1 MTRYRGFGLEIDS
14 EIDLAELAFGATNVP
29 PDLRIVSAP
38 ARPSNVSV
46 TDAAE
51 IRIDEGVLQI
61 AFAGVATFSLRPER
75 DLIEVEAVRGAESLV
90 SLPLLG
96 PVLALWLHLKG
107 DLVLH
112 ASAVAWEGG
121 AYALLGDKGA
131 GKSTTAA
138 ALLACGAQLVTD
150 DLLRLRW
157 ADAGP
162 PLCEPAYAQVKLT
175 EPSAKRFAP
184 SGACSLASP
193 HPDFTKQRYRLTAS
207 PGQAAPLRSICALA
221 RGMSLSIER
230 LAPAEALKACMEQ
243 VFVRRYGAVVVSG
256 PLAARQFSQVAKL
269 VKTTPVFQL
278 CVPDGLETLKV
289 INNQLMRLL
298 ETTVV

>member
-14 EIDLAELAFGATNVP
+14 EIDLAELAFGATNVS

-38 ARPSNVSV
+38 SRPSDVSV

-51 IRIDEGVLQI
+51 VRFDAGGVQI
-61 AFAGVATFSLRPER
+61 FFAGVASFRLQPER
-75 DLIEVEAVRGAESLV
+75 DLIEVQTVCGAEGLV

-107 DLVLH
+107 EFVLH

-157 ADAGP
+157 VDAGP

-175 EPSAKRFAP
+175 EPSARHFAP
-184 SGACSLASP
+184 SGARSLASP
-193 HPDFTKQRYRLTAS
+193 HPEFTKQRFRLAAS
-207 PGQAAPLRSICALA
+207 PAQTAPLRLICTLT
-221 RGMSLSIER
+221 RGMSLEVKR
-230 LAPAEALKACMEQ
+230 LASAEALKACLEQ
-243 VFVRRYGAVVVSG
+243 VFVRRYGAVVLSG
-256 PLAARQFSQVAKL
+256 PLAARQFSQAARL
-269 VKTTPVFQL
+269 IKTTPVLEL
-278 CVPDGLETLKV
+278 CVPDGLETLET
-289 INNQLMRLL
+289 INHQLMRLL
-298 ETTVV
+298 EATVV